1 LAVTFKWGARKGD
14 DPAPM
19 ELPVSPEPPAALSTS
34 KVLPRVISVLSQR
47 PSPVLLD
54 LGPVVGS
61 NIAFFGDR
69 LACKIHVEDL
79 FNEVEEHAR
88 RSSRDGLAT
97 TLVNRLTHQNESIDG
112 VLCWDLFDFLD
123 NATGKAL
130 ATRLASLL
138 RPGGVLY
145 GFFGTT
151 PVELLHYTRFAVA
164 SENTFRQKTYPA
176 TAVRRNVLLTRDI
189 NRMFEGLVVAESV
202 LLKSSTRETLFRKP

>member
-1 LAVTFKWGARKGD
+1 
-14 DPAPM
+14 M
-19 ELPVSPEPPAALSTS
+19 VSEPPVTLSTS

-47 PSPVLLD
+47 SSPVLLD

-88 RSSRDGLAT
+88 RSSPDGLAA
-97 TLVNRLTHQNESIDG
+97 TLISRLRHAEESIDG

-138 RPGGVLY
+138 RQGGVLY

-189 NRMFEGLVVAESV
+189 NRMFEGLFVAESV

>member
-1 LAVTFKWGARKGD
+1 LAVTFKWGARKGETV
-14 DPAPM
+14 PM
-19 ELPVSPEPPAALSTS
+19 PVEVSEPPVTLSTS
-34 KVLPRVISVLSQR
+34 KVLPRVINVLSQR
-47 PSPVLLD
+47 QSPVLLD

-79 FNEVEEHAR
+79 FNEVEQYAR
-88 RSSRDGLAT
+88 RSTREGLADS
-97 TLVNRLTHQNESIDG
+97 LVKRLRHPDDSIDG

-123 NATGKAL
+123 NTTGKAL

-164 SENTFRQKTYPA
+164 SENSFRQKAYPA

>member
-1 LAVTFKWGARKGD
+1 
-14 DPAPM
+14 M
-19 ELPVSPEPPAALSTS
+19 VSEPPVTLSTS

-47 PSPVLLD
+47 SSPVLLD

-88 RSSRDGLAT
+88 RSSPDGLAA
-97 TLVNRLTHQNESIDG
+97 TLISRLRHAEESIDG

-138 RPGGVLY
+138 RQGGVLY

>member
-1 LAVTFKWGARKGD
+1 MAVTFKWGARKGETE
-14 DPAPM
+14 PM
-19 ELPVSPEPPAALSTS
+19 PVEVSEPPVTLSTS
-34 KVLPRVISVLSQR
+34 KVLPRVISVLAQR
-47 PSPVLLD
+47 ASPVLLD

-79 FNEVEEHAR
+79 FNEVENFAR
-88 RSSRDGLAT
+88 RSTREGLADS
-97 TLVNRLTHQNESIDG
+97 LVNRLTHPDESIDG
-112 VLCWDLFDFLD
+112 VLCWDLFDFID
-123 NATGKAL
+123 NTTGKAL
-130 ATRLASLL
+130 ATRLACLL

-164 SENTFRQKTYPA
+164 SENTFRQKAYPA

>member
-1 LAVTFKWGARKGD
+1 
-14 DPAPM
+14 M
-19 ELPVSPEPPAALSTS
+19 VSEPPVTLSTS

-47 PSPVLLD
+47 SSPVLLD

-88 RSSRDGLAT
+88 RSSPEGLAA
-97 TLVNRLTHQNESIDG
+97 TLINRLRHAEESIDG

-138 RPGGVLY
+138 RQGGVLY

-202 LLKSSTRETLFRKP
+202 LLKSSTRETVFRKP